1 MEYSPIRSKNFNSF
15 AYWEPTTYFPSQ
27 SDPTTRISGFM
38 DFVKLSKSLFDEN
51 EIIILV
57 KSCNI
62 QYKKPVKFEDELEI
76 VSKVISKSRT
86 SFIMLQKIFI
96 NDLEVTEAEVH
107 LVVVNKQGKPTEIPE
122 VLNQLF

>member
-1 MEYSPIRSKNFNSF
+1 
-15 AYWEPTTYFPSQ
+15 
-27 SDPTTRISGFM
+27 M